1 MRIGIEAFKLFR
13 KHKHGMDIV
22 ALELIQ
28 QLQRLDSYNEYFIFC
43 FDDID
48 DTVIN
53 ETTNFKIIRIPK
65 ITTPIAEQFIL
76 PFLVQKY
83 KLNILHSTNNTAP
96 LISGCRQ
103 IVTLHDIIYLEN
115 SCKLKGGTLYQ
126 QIGNFYRRIVVPITI
141 RKAERVITVS
151 GSEQEKIL
159 NKIPQITGR
168 VEVIHNSFGKHFTQ
182 KPNESTLGTCV
193 RYKLPFEGFIFI
205 HGNTDPK
212 KNINNVL
219 KSLYILK
226 QQSKLKYKVVI
237 SDIPEWRILA
247 KIKKFKLIGLE
258 DDLIFTNY
266 INNFVLPD
274 IYNRAK
280 VFLYPSIRESF
291 GVPILEA
298 MACGTPVIT
307 SNCSA
312 MPEIAGKAAIL
323 VNPLNPHE
331 IAEAIDNILSNES
344 LQLELSRMGL
354 LQIKKFNWK
363 KSAELLLNVY
373 QSSLQTSFSP
383 SSIQY

>member
-48 DTVIN
+48 DSVLN
-53 ETTNFKIIRIPK
+53 ETSNFKIIRIPK
-65 ITTPIAEQFIL
+65 ITTPIAEQLIL

-115 SCKLKGGTLYQ
+115 SSKLKGGTLYQ
-126 QIGNFYRRIVVPITI
+126 QIGNFYRRMVVPITI

-151 GSEQEKIL
+151 NSEQQKIL
-159 NKIPQITGR
+159 NKIPQIAGR
-168 VEVIHNSFGKHFTQ
+168 VDVIHNSYGKHFTQ
-182 KPNESTLGTCV
+182 KPIDSTLGTCI
-193 RYKLPFEGFIFI
+193 RYKLPFHGFIFL

-212 KNINNVL
+212 KNFNNIL
-219 KSLYILK
+219 KSLYLLK
-226 QQSKLKYKVVI
+226 QQGKLKYKVVI

-247 KIKKFKLIGLE
+247 KIKKYKLFGLE
-258 DDLIFTNY
+258 EDLIFTNY
-266 INNFVLPD
+266 INNFDLPD

-323 VNPLNPHE
+323 VNPHNPQE

-344 LQLELSRMGL
+344 LQNELSKLGL

-373 QSSLQTSFSP
+373 QTSLQASFSP